1 MQNQQ
6 KTKIEWLSILQG
18 WSMLLVVIGHV
29 VLTDNMFDDKYPP
42 SYKLIQYRFKPISK
56 LLICHRPEMRRKTH
70 GNHNPKHKIRDI
82 KKSQL
87 FYP

>member
-29 VLTDNMFDDKYPP
+29 VLTDNMFDDKYPM
-42 SYKLIQYRFKPISK
+42 SSCLYQVIYSFHMALFIFISGW
-56 LLICHRPEMRRKTH
+56 LLYYTSIV
-70 GNHNPKHKIRDI
+70 
-82 KKSQL
+82 KKNL
-87 FYP
+87 LK

>member
-29 VLTDNMFDDKYPP
+29 VLTDNMFDDKYPM
-42 SYKLIQYRFKPISK
+42 SS
-56 LLICHRPEMRRKTH
+56 
-70 GNHNPKHKIRDI
+70 
-82 KKSQL
+82 
-87 FYP
+87 